1 MPRRHKQHLG
11 WGLWKLDTTLCSD
24 AGVFDGE
31 HLTAHER
38 ESVGDD
44 LVSYE
49 DGKCLGPR
57 DYRAASTAAIRTNIP
72 IAHACE

>member
-1 MPRRHKQHLG
+1 MPRAQSCNLG
-11 WGLWKLDTTLCSD
+11 WGLRKLDTTLGSN

-31 HLTAHER
+31 HLTAHQR
-38 ESVGDD
+38 ESVCDG
-44 LVSYE
+44 LVNYD
-49 DGKCLGPR
+49 DGKSLGPR